1 MVLGGPFKVD
11 SPNLVS
17 ADFSGFL
24 KDDILVCHIFRNSI
38 ESDIRM
44 SLTVRGTLR
53 TDTSLGEANVT
64 DQSEMEKKTERW
76 FTKATLALTNANIAC
91 KRIIYASYLIV

>member
-1 MVLGGPFKVD
+1 
-11 SPNLVS
+11 
-17 ADFSGFL
+17 
-24 KDDILVCHIFRNSI
+24 
-38 ESDIRM
+38 M

-91 KRIIYASYLIV
+91 KRIIYASYLFVEDRRRMRCYVYPGDASST